1 MTRSTRNRTARARR
15 HALRPFLD
23 ALEERALLATIQV
36 TSTCD
41 RPFEPDS
48 ILTLRDAILLV
59 DGDLTVGQLSTA
71 QQALVSGSPDQP
83 GVTDTID
90 FASGVSGTITLT
102 SGELAITDPVDIQG
116 PGAGGVTVSGNN
128 ASCVFDVSADATI
141 SGLTITGGSSS
152 TGGGLFNEGGT
163 LTVNNSTFTSNTGS
177 GLFNEGGTLTV
188 NNSTFSQNL
197 PAHDLATDQ
206 TPCAGGGIDNEGGT
220 LAVNNSTFD
229 SNTGGIYSEVGT
241 FGSSSAYVG
250 GGIYNSQD
258 GLQGGIVTVNGST
271 FTGNIGGGILNY
283 RSSSNGAYRPLSS
296 GETVPTMT
304 VIDSTFTNNQA
315 ASGTGVL
322 NFGGGTLTVDSST
335 ISGNSAIQSPDLGTT
350 GSGGA
355 GGGLD
360 TFLGGSMTVTNSTI
374 SDNVAGYDPQTSQA
388 SGYGGGLSVSDGAVA
403 TLINCT
409 IAGNSADLYGGGI
422 FQFEATLTLTN
433 CTISSNSATI
443 GGGGIWAGGLGLSV
457 GNTII
462 AGNTAP
468 AGPDVSA
475 TVTSDGYNLIGNT
488 SGSSGFSAT
497 GDQLNVN
504 PLLEPLVGNGG
515 PTQTMAL
522 LPGSPAIDAG
532 SSSIAGV
539 NAPITDQ
546 RGALRGGQIG
556 SFNAGSAVDI
566 GAYEASSSYLVT
578 STAAST
584 DVGTLQSAIGWA
596 SVNTNA
602 NPANIANPAPNTI
615 IFAPPDTQTLNWDLT
630 AIGSLVVN
638 ASSPVP
644 ILIDLSATTYQNTD
658 SNGDTLP
665 INVTAPANTTLT
677 LNGPP
682 SGTATLYDLVSSGTV
697 TVQGNITMIGNSPAT
712 RRQLRAGDHRRW
724 DNARHHDRCPD
735 HPGQRRHPNRAG

>member
-23 ALEERALLATIQV
+23 ALEERALLATLQV

-116 PGAGGVTVSGNN
+116 PGAGVVTVSGNN

-141 SGLTITGGSSS
+141 CGLTIAGGSSS
-152 TGGGLFNEGGT
+152 TGGGLFNEGAT
-163 LTVNNSTFTSNTGS
+163 LTVNNSTFTSNIGS

-206 TPCAGGGIDNEGGT
+206 TPCAGGGIYNEGGT

-229 SNTGGIYSEVGT
+229 SNTGGIYSDVGT
-241 FGSSSAYVG
+241 FGSFSAYGG

-271 FTGNIGGGILNY
+271 FTGNIGAGILNY

-304 VIDSTFTNNQA
+304 VIDSTFANNQA

-322 NFGGGTLTVDSST
+322 NFGGGTLMVASST
-335 ISGNSAIQSPDLGTT
+335 ISGNTAIQSPDLGTA

-374 SDNVAGYDPQTSQA
+374 SDNLAGYDPQTSQA
-388 SGYGGGLSVSDGAVA
+388 SGYGGGLAVSDGAVA

-422 FQFEATLTLTN
+422 FQFEATLMVIN
-433 CTISSNSATI
+433 STISVNSATI
-443 GGGGIWAGGLGLSV
+443 GGGGIWASGLGLSV

-468 AGPDVSA
+468 TGSYPAGPDVAA
-475 TVTSDGYNLIGNT
+475 TVTSLGYNLIGNT
-488 SGSSGFSAT
+488 SGSSGFGAT

-504 PLLEPLVGNGG
+504 PLLGPLADNGG

-522 LPGSPAIDAG
+522 LPDSPAIDAG

-539 NAPITDQ
+539 NVPITDQ
-546 RGALRGGQIG
+546 RGACAAVRPVVSTPALPSI
-556 SFNAGSAVDI
+556 SA
-566 GAYEASSSYLVT
+566 
-578 STAAST
+578 
-584 DVGTLQSAIGWA
+584 
-596 SVNTNA
+596 
-602 NPANIANPAPNTI
+602 P
-615 IFAPPDTQTLNWDLT
+615 
-630 AIGSLVVN
+630 
-638 ASSPVP
+638 
-644 ILIDLSATTYQNTD
+644 
-658 SNGDTLP
+658 
-665 INVTAPANTTLT
+665 
-677 LNGPP
+677 
-682 SGTATLYDLVSSGTV
+682 
-697 TVQGNITMIGNSPAT
+697 T
-712 RRQLRAGDHRRW
+712 RRAHRIWSHRPPPRQMWARSSRRSAGRA
-724 DNARHHDRCPD
+724 
-735 HPGQRRHPNRAG
+735 